1 MSKKNSKKRWKNQHE
16 EALRLERLDA
26 EKKAAR
32 AAKRAEKLREASGE
46 MMTDDG
52 GSDAGRRG
60 AGGKKK
66 GAAKALGGGALAV
79 QATLRTT
86 PSTKN
91 SRKIVKGVRVG
102 LIQKKLKLRK
112 GATIRGIKIVDADS
126 KQRVLDELKAE
137 AAFKMAVD

>member
-52 GSDAGRRG
+52 GSDARRRG
-60 AGGKKK
+60 RESATSARAKVCRERRRRRRGKETK
-66 GAAKALGGGALAV
+66 LGRSRRETKTWREIDVASIRRPEMLLPKTLASR
-79 QATLRTT
+79 QILA
-86 PSTKN
+86 PS
-91 SRKIVKGVRVG
+91 
-102 LIQKKLKLRK
+102 
-112 GATIRGIKIVDADS
+112 
-126 KQRVLDELKAE
+126 
-137 AAFKMAVD
+137 

>member
-79 QATLRTT
+79 QATLRKL
-86 PSTKN
+86 S
-91 SRKIVKGVRVG
+91 
-102 LIQKKLKLRK
+102 LIH
-112 GATIRGIKIVDADS
+112 I
-126 KQRVLDELKAE
+126 
-137 AAFKMAVD
+137 

>member
-60 AGGKKK
+60 AGERRR
-66 GAAKALGGGALAV
+66 A
-79 QATLRTT
+79 
-86 PSTKN
+86 P
-91 SRKIVKGVRVG
+91 RK
-102 LIQKKLKLRK
+102 L
-112 GATIRGIKIVDADS
+112 S
-126 KQRVLDELKAE
+126 AE
-137 AAFKMAVD
+137 ALWRCRRR